1 MEWSKQPAL
10 LGRTRALEREIDE
23 YLDKISEGGLI
34 FMRAIKVYLADGTCA
49 EFQDALDDISAIESR
64 GDELRRSVE
73 AQLYEQ
79 TLIPDLRA
87 DVLRLL
93 EDLDGLLGIYQNNC
107 YRFGIE
113 KPDIPPEFHRDF
125 LDLAHTAITCSDSLV
140 MAARAFF
147 RNIEAVLDHNQKVI
161 YYETEADEICTRLK
175 SAIFESDLP
184 LERKMHLRYFVERV
198 DEAANASEDVADELA
213 IYTIKRRL

>member
-34 FMRAIKVYLADGTCA
+34 FMRAIKVYLADGASA

-113 KPDIPPEFHRDF
+113 KPDIPRSNS
-125 LDLAHTAITCSDSLV
+125 TAISSTWRTPRSPV
-140 MAARAFF
+140 RI
-147 RNIEAVLDHNQKVI
+147 RW
-161 YYETEADEICTRLK
+161 
-175 SAIFESDLP
+175 
-184 LERKMHLRYFVERV
+184 
-198 DEAANASEDVADELA
+198 
-213 IYTIKRRL
+213 

>member
-1 MEWSKQPAL
+1 MPAQ
-10 LGRTRALEREIDE
+10 
-23 YLDKISEGGLI
+23 
-34 FMRAIKVYLADGTCA
+34 
-49 EFQDALDDISAIESR
+49 EFKETLDDISAIESR

-125 LDLAHTAITCSDSLV
+125 IDLANTAVTCSDSLV

-175 SAIFESDLP
+175 NAIFESDLP

-198 DEAANASEDVADELA
+198 DAGGQRLGRRGRRTGHLHHQAADVSLYQSLNGWAIRLA
-213 IYTIKRRL
+213 LK